1 MIFWTTRVSLGCK
14 RRVALRIFSSVFSPA
29 QWVLRTF
36 KTSGS
41 QASDES
47 FASLPSNQQILHQGR
62 LDNRTPPQIL
72 KNLQRMVAWVDSALG
87 IWRASAAIE
96 GENGVKIVRIPMQ
109 RTRVPSC
116 NMGIACLSP
125 AFKHPPNQQDREAS
139 APRKNARVLKAVP
152 HGRASQNR

>member
-1 MIFWTTRVSLGCK
+1 VDEMDPHNLKPWDYEGWTTRHRFTL
-14 RRVALRIFSSVFSPA
+14 L
-29 QWVLRTF
+29 L
-36 KTSGS
+36 
-41 QASDES
+41 
-47 FASLPSNQQILHQGR
+47 
-62 LDNRTPPQIL
+62 
-72 KNLQRMVAWVDSALG
+72 LQRMVAWVDSALG